1 MNMRPL
7 AVLAALLLAGC
18 AAAPTIPAPEPVA
31 PEARR
36 EALQAREAWALSGR
50 VAVAA
55 AGEGATASLDWRQAG
70 ESSELALRGPFGAR
84 ALTVTV
90 QGSQISLSDGEG
102 RLDGEDAHRYLEG
115 QLGADLPVPQL
126 RFWVLG
132 VPAPQAPYEE
142 TVGPDGLPARLVQ
155 QGWVIAFERYRPAD
169 GLWLPS
175 RITAEAG
182 TTRVRLAVTRW
193 ELP

>member
-1 MNMRPL
+1 MHGRLLVP
-7 AVLAALLLAGC
+7 LAALLVAGC
-18 AAAPTIPAPEPVA
+18 AAAPSIPVPAPGA

-36 EALQAREAWALSGR
+36 EALQARESWSLAGR

-70 ESSELALRGPFGAR
+70 GSSELALRGPFGAR
-84 ALTVTV
+84 AITVTV
-90 QGSQISLSDGEG
+90 NGRDISLSDGEG
-102 RLDGEDAHRYLEG
+102 RLDGADAHVYLEG
-115 QLGADLPVPQL
+115 QLGADLPVSQL
-126 RFWVLG
+126 RYWVLG
-132 VPAPQAPYEE
+132 VPAPEAPYQE
-142 TVGPDGLPARLVQ
+142 TLGPDGLPVRLVQ
-155 QGWVIAFERYRPAD
+155 QGWVIDFERFRPVD

-182 TTRVRLAVTRW
+182 TTRVRLAVSRW